1 MAHSDSVPIAPSIA
15 IGLSAAIVGLQDQTP
30 LILTVRDELDAD
42 GKDMLPFGP
51 YDPLR
56 HRTFEL
62 GLRAFVK
69 AQTGLHIAH
78 VEQLY
83 TFGDRGR
90 HAQPDDEGDH
100 VVSVGYLAL
109 SRGAAPD
116 DAESADA
123 LKRSGASFQPWYAY
137 FPWEDWRAGRPDVL
151 DAYLLPALQ
160 HWSANS
166 ASSRAERLKLA
177 FALDGLTWDDERVLD
192 RYELIYEAGL
202 IEEAFADGRPAK
214 AGKPDFSNLGLAM
227 RFDHRRIL
235 ATAISRMRAKLKYRP
250 LVFELM
256 GSEFTLTD
264 LQKTVEALAGRHL
277 HKQNFRRL
285 VETNALV
292 EPTGTSSARTGGRP
306 AQLFRFR
313 REVLLERP
321 APGLRV

>member
-1 MAHSDSVPIAPSIA
+1 MARSDSTPIAPIT

-30 LILTVRDELDAD
+30 LILTVRDEGDTCA
-42 GKDMLPFGP
+42 KDMLPFGP

-90 HAQPDDEGDH
+90 HAQPDDEDDH

-151 DAYLLPALQ
+151 DAYLLPALIE
-160 HWSANS
+160 WSAIDDT
-166 ASSRAERLKLA
+166 SRAERLKLA

-202 IEEAFADGRPAK
+202 IEEAFSDGRPALTK
-214 AGKPDFSNLGLAM
+214 EPDFSCVGRAM

-235 ATAISRMRAKLKYRP
+235 ATAISRLRAKLKYRP

-256 GSEFTLTD
+256 GPEFTLTD

-292 EPTGTSSARTGGRP
+292 EPTGTASAQTGGRP

>member
-1 MAHSDSVPIAPSIA
+1 MARSEGTPLA
-15 IGLSAAIVGLQDQTP
+15 IGLSAAIVGLQEQAP
-30 LILTVRDELDAD
+30 LILTVREKNVASC
-42 GKDMLPFGP
+42 KDMLPFGP

-69 AQTGLHIAH
+69 AQAGLHIGH

-90 HAQPDDEGDH
+90 HAQPDDEGNH

-116 DAESADA
+116 DAESAEA

-151 DAYLLPALQ
+151 DTYLLPALVK
-160 HWSANS
+160 WADNS
-166 ASSRAERLKLA
+166 EKSRAERLKLA

-192 RYELIYEAGL
+192 RYELLYEAGL
-202 IEEAFADGRPAK
+202 IEEAFADGRPNLTA
-214 AGKPDFSNLGLAM
+214 KPDFSFTGRSM

-235 ATAISRMRAKLKYRP
+235 ATAISRLRSKLKYRP
-250 LVFELM
+250 LVFELL

-292 EPTGTSSARTGGRP
+292 EPTGTTSARTGGRP
-306 AQLFRFR
+306 AQMFRFR

-321 APGLRV
+321 ALGLRV

>member
-1 MAHSDSVPIAPSIA
+1 MARSDGTPIA
-15 IGLSAAIVGLQDQTP
+15 IGLSAAIVGLQKETP
-30 LILTVRDELDAD
+30 LILTVREEDSSNC
-42 GKDMLPFGP
+42 KDMLPFGP
-51 YDPLR
+51 FDPLR

-69 AQTGLHIAH
+69 AQAGLHIGH

-116 DAESADA
+116 DQESADA
-123 LKRSGASFQPWYAY
+123 LKRSGASFQPWYVY
-137 FPWEDWRAGRPDVL
+137 FPWEDWRAGRPEVL
-151 DAYLLPALQ
+151 DSYLLPILQ
-160 HWSANS
+160 RWAHAGH
-166 ASSRAERLKLA
+166 ASRGERLKLA

-192 RYELIYEAGL
+192 RYELLYEAGL
-202 IEEAFADGRPAK
+202 IEEAVADRGDAV
-214 AGKPDFSNLGLAM
+214 AADISEKPDFSCSGRAM

-235 ATAISRMRAKLKYRP
+235 ATAISRLRAKLKYRP
-250 LVFELM
+250 LVFELL

-292 EPTGTSSARTGGRP
+292 EPTGTTSARTGGRP

>member
-1 MAHSDSVPIAPSIA
+1 MMARSEGTNIA
-15 IGLSAAIVGLQDQTP
+15 IGLSAAVVGLKEQTP
-30 LILTVRDELDAD
+30 LILTISDNGMGDEQ
-42 GKDMLPFGP
+42 DMLPFGP
-51 YDPLR
+51 FDPLR

-62 GLRAFVK
+62 GLRAFVE
-69 AQTGLHIAH
+69 AQAGLQIGH

-90 HAQPDDEGDH
+90 HAQPGDKADH

-116 DAESADA
+116 DAVSAEA
-123 LKRSGASFQPWYAY
+123 LKLSGASFQPWYVY

-151 DAYLLPALQ
+151 DQHLLPALSV
-160 HWSANS
+160 WADNGDPTK
-166 ASSRAERLKLA
+166 AERLKLA
-177 FALDGLTWDDERVLD
+177 FALDGLVWDDERVLD
-192 RYELIYEAGL
+192 RYELLYEAGL
-202 IEEAFADGRPAK
+202 VKEAADDERDTTLVSGMFALTGQP
-214 AGKPDFSNLGLAM
+214 M
-227 RFDHRRIL
+227 RYDHRRIL
-235 ATAISRMRAKLKYRP
+235 ATAISRLRAKLKYRP

-256 GSEFTLTD
+256 GDEFTLTD

-285 VETNALV
+285 VEANALV
-292 EPTGTSSARTGGRP
+292 EPTGTNSVQTGGRP